1 MKLFVLCACMYVSTL
16 VYVFSSLTLV
26 SHPSQNNN
34 IQDERDR
41 WLEQKFPDA
50 SNQFKKHRTAGP
62 ADDDDD
68 DGVVYDEVGASSSSS
83 SSSSSSAVASA
94 PSVPPKDPE
103 ALKEFLA
110 LKRAEALAKLALKK
124 NVAQEEARLKAE
136 AAAAAAGAQG
146 GGKDLVQE
154 DEEEE
159 DPELSM
165 YADGGSGQQHDDN
178 DDELE
183 NELLDDEFA
192 LASPVKVKARKE
204 TLSTVPEGPNEE
216 GMAFEEEETQAQK
229 VPVDAVAAA
238 AAAAA
243 ADTAADTAAA
253 APLSPGFDA
262 EFDRILEATA
272 DNDDDDDDS
281 AVAESGQAP
290 SSQSPSKVQNDNEE
304 SPEPET
310 ELQDAR

>member
-68 DGVVYDEVGASSSSS
+68 GVVYDEVGAS

-165 YADGGSGQQHDDN
+165 YAGGGSGQQYDDN

-238 AAAAA
+238 AA
-243 ADTAADTAAA
+243 
-253 APLSPGFDA
+253 PLSPGFDA

-272 DNDDDDDDS
+272 DNDDDDDS

-290 SSQSPSKVQNDNEE
+290 SSQTPSKVQNDNEE

-310 ELQDAR
+310 EL